1 MGRPER
7 KIGANAASRKRAG
20 KSAMSESSIDRF
32 VVLRDGR
39 TVTVSAE
46 HKKAQQIARHFKR
59 LRPTATIVVQDLI
72 TESSEEI

>member
-1 MGRPER
+1 M
-7 KIGANAASRKRAG
+7 SAG
-20 KSAMSESSIDRF
+20 STDRF

-39 TVTVSAE
+39 TVTLSPE

-59 LRPTATIVVQDLI
+59 LRPGATIVVQDLL